1 MSAAFASSVDALLNS
16 LRSYNQTSDLV
27 QSGSIDGR
35 YSIGPLSIF
44 LTSDQR
50 RVIPVILVLIVF
62 AILSYVILTA
72 IDKRITARTARR
84 KASTQPK
91 PAPAPA
97 VAAAPSTTR
106 ESVQTAPAPVPAVT
120 ATPSTTH
127 ESVQTAPA
135 PAPAPTVDASTPP
148 EEELPEIRVPQRLN
162 GAPLAYHYDDVAVT
176 AYDENVYCAEWLDV
190 RAPIA
195 LQPAPDRG
203 SRAVLLLMSGHPF
216 AYLEGTKL
224 ADMAI
229 DWVNRDDPYF
239 VALRYL
245 SSADQK
251 ISVFLGFYRKRVAA
265 NSKEYK
271 LVSNKNSDMQ
281 AYIACC
287 SEGDECS
294 LCFDFE
300 KDKYLVTSDGFE
312 IGYLPKSAGTL
323 VEDVGEDEV
332 SVFIS
337 AIDLD
342 DEGRSVV
349 TVSVE
354 Y

>member
-1 MSAAFASSVDALLNS
+1 MSAAFASSVDVLLDS
-16 LRSYNQTSDLV
+16 LRSYNQSPPDPV
-27 QSGSIDGR
+27 QSFGAGNR
-35 YSIGPLSIF
+35 YTIGPLSIF
-44 LTSDQR
+44 VTSDQL
-50 RVIPVILVLIVF
+50 RVIPIIFGLIIF

-72 IDKRITARTARR
+72 IDKRITARDARR
-84 KASTQPK
+84 KVSTPPVPTQAPVPPK

-97 VAAAPSTTR
+97 LAAE
-106 ESVQTAPAPVPAVT
+106 ES
-120 ATPSTTH
+120 
-127 ESVQTAPA
+127 
-135 PAPAPTVDASTPP
+135 STPP
-148 EEELPEIRVPQRLN
+148 EEELPEIRVPQRIN
-162 GAPLAYHYDDVAVT
+162 GAPLTYHYDDVAVT

-190 RAPIA
+190 RAPIT
-195 LQPAPDRG
+195 LQLAPDRG
-203 SRAVLLLMSGHPF
+203 ARAVLLLMDGHPF

-229 DWVNRDDPYF
+229 DWVNREDPYF
-239 VALRYL
+239 VALRHL

-271 LVSNKNSDMQ
+271 LVSNKNSEMQ
-281 AYIACC
+281 AYILCC

-294 LCFDFE
+294 LDFDFE
-300 KDKYLVTSDGFE
+300 KEKYLVSSEGLE

-332 SVFIS
+332 AVFIS
-337 AIDLD
+337 SIDLD